1 MQVRFD
7 SVTKQ
12 FHTKSGDVT
21 AVNHLSLTVNSGKL
35 IGFLGPSGCGKTTSL
50 FLIAGIYPLS
60 EGRILFDE
68 ADVTNLSPEKR
79 GVGMVFQN
87 YALYPHLSVRE
98 NIEFPLVNS
107 KEMQKRLITE
117 LSDKGKKSVTRK
129 MLKESI
135 AERVLEVARLVEI
148 TEYLDRKP
156 GELSGGQQ
164 QRVAIARA
172 IVKKPSILLLDEPLS
187 NLDARLRVQTR
198 EEIRSIQRR
207 TGITT
212 VFVTHDQEE
221 ALNIC
226 DEIAIMKDG
235 VLQQYG
241 APQDVYDN
249 PANLFVA
256 GFLGGTKINL
266 FDARVESGAVYIGGM
281 KMRGDVPL
289 SDRSVKFGIRP
300 ENLLTCTPEN
310 GEGLTARVERLI
322 RLGGATTVEAVMPG
336 GEFLRLMKENGSS
349 LKAGD
354 KIGLRILPG
363 AVCLFDEGGEKIWQ
377 G

>member
-7 SVTKQ
+7 AVTKQ
-12 FHTKSGDVT
+12 FFGKSGSVT
-21 AVNHLSLTVNSGKL
+21 AVDRLSLTISSGKL

-50 FLIAGIYPLS
+50 FLIAGVYPTTS
-60 EGRILFDE
+60 GKILFDE
-68 ADVTNLSPEKR
+68 RDVSALAPELR

-87 YALYPHLSVRE
+87 YALYPHLTVRQ

-107 KEMQKRLITE
+107 KLMKQRLLAE
-117 LSDKGKKSVTRK
+117 LAGQTSGKVSGK
-129 MLKESI
+129 MFGDLVAS
-135 AERVLEVARLVEI
+135 RVRDAANLVEI
-148 TEYLDRKP
+148 SEYMQRRP
-156 GELSGGQQ
+156 AELSGGQQ

-172 IVKKPSILLLDEPLS
+172 IVKRPSILLLDEPLS

-198 EEIRSIQRR
+198 EEIRSIQRK

-226 DEIAIMKDG
+226 DEIAILKDG

-241 APQDVYDN
+241 APQEVYDAPCN
-249 PANLFVA
+249 RFVA
-256 GFLGGTKINL
+256 EFLGGTKINL
-266 FDARVESGAVYIGGM
+266 LGGELHQGTLQIGGQ
-281 KMRGDVPL
+281 RI
-289 SDRSVKFGIRP
+289 RSGVEAADGPVLVGIRP
-300 ENLLTCTPEN
+300 ENLLTRKAD
-310 GEGLTARVERLI
+310 GEDLTATVTRLT
-322 RLGGATTVEAVMPG
+322 RLGGATTAEVILPN
-336 GEFLRLMKENGSS
+336 GETLRLMKENGSD

-354 KIGLRILPG
+354 SVGLRILPNS
-363 AVCLFDEGGEKIWQ
+363 VCLFGDGGETIWQ